1 MTRANLYFLGLVVSS
16 LRVRLDLI
24 YFMWVIELVIYVFG
38 VFIGIIG
45 GTERCRGH
53 DFGLLRSFRSFR
65 RIR

>member
-38 VFIGIIG
+38 VFIGIIE
-45 GTERCRGH
+45 GTP
-53 DFGLLRSFRSFR
+53 DK
-65 RIR
+65 RIPEDLF